1 MINKLKIKYN
11 KWLFNKY
18 GIPEMNIPIL
28 LKLNPLYSP
37 SLYYENFGKCFSV
50 GIKESLKKEKI

>member
-18 GIPEMNIPIL
+18 GIPEKNIPVL
-28 LKLNPLYSP
+28 LKLNFLYSP
-37 SLYYENFGKCFSV
+37 SLYYKNFGEYLSV
-50 GIKESLKKEKI
+50 GIKEGLKK

>member
-11 KWLFNKY
+11 KRLFNKY
-18 GIPEMNIPIL
+18 GIPEKNIPVL

-37 SLYYENFGKCFSV
+37 SLYYKNFGKYFSA
-50 GIKESLKKEKI
+50 GIKEELKK

>member
-1 MINKLKIKYN
+1 MLNKLKIKYN
-11 KWLFNKY
+11 KWLFKKY

-37 SLYYENFGKCFSV
+37 SLYYKNFGKYLLK
-50 GIKESLKKEKI
+50 GLKKGEKNE